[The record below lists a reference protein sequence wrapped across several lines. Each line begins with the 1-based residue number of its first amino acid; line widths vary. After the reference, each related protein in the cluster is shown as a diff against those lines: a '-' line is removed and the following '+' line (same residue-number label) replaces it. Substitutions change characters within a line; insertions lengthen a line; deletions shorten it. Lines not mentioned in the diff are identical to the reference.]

1 MVKNGQAGRLVSA
14 QSFLGVGY
22 KNLRFP
28 TLGIESLRLSELL
41 SRMPPHHFS
50 RPQRPGFHL
59 LLLFTSGSG
68 DHFLD
73 FRRVSCRPGTLIHAR
88 PGQVQQFV
96 LGQTLEADV
105 LLFTPEFLLP
115 AIVDAGGREVGTSI
129 DDVVPDGV
137 AQLEPDALE
146 AMESV
151 IAAISR
157 AYKKTNGLNISAAI
171 LRHLLYATLYTAASY
186 CLKAD
191 AAPVMDGYGRTVKKF
206 LMAVERRYKQTRT
219 VEEYAHAIGCSVK
232 SLRRA
237 CMMASGSSPKILIE
251 QRLILEAKRL
261 LVHTNSSVQAIAIS
275 MGFSEPTNFVKFF
288 RRHGGMSP
296 LEFRVK
302 YPGARA
308 SEAPRISHSN
318 GKKPSKSV

>member
-41 SRMPPHHFS
+41 SRMPPYHFS

-171 LRHLLYATLYTAASY
+171 CPAGDHLEIRETTRTRSPILLEQERIGFSGPFQARPHPCTAAKIGWHHDCVS
-186 CLKAD
+186 
-191 AAPVMDGYGRTVKKF
+191 YGRDR
-206 LMAVERRYKQTRT
+206 MAAAFGPWLSGRRGSQETR
-219 VEEYAHAIGCSVK
+219 ARSCF
-232 SLRRA
+232 RA
-237 CMMASGSSPKILIE
+237 
-251 QRLILEAKRL
+251 
-261 LVHTNSSVQAIAIS
+261 N
-275 MGFSEPTNFVKFF
+275 
-288 RRHGGMSP
+288 
-296 LEFRVK
+296 
-302 YPGARA
+302 
-308 SEAPRISHSN
+308 
-318 GKKPSKSV
+318 